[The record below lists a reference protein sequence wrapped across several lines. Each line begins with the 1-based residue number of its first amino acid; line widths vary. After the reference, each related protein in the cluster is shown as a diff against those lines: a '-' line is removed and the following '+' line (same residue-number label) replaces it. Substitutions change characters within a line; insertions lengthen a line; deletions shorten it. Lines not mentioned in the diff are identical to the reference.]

1 MRRTGEDEENEEG
14 RREREREREKER
26 DEREEGAVRNG
37 EKDVAMR
44 VSFCG
49 RRRYPAK
56 PGDA

>member
-1 MRRTGEDEENEEG
+1 MHRTGVDRENEGAKKKREG
-14 RREREREREKER
+14 ERGEQEG
-26 DEREEGAVRNG
+26 GAVRNG

-44 VSFCG
+44 VSSCE

>member
-1 MRRTGEDEENEEG
+1 MRRTGKDGENEEG
-14 RREREREREKER
+14 KRERERER
-26 DEREEGAVRNG
+26 DEREEEAVRNG